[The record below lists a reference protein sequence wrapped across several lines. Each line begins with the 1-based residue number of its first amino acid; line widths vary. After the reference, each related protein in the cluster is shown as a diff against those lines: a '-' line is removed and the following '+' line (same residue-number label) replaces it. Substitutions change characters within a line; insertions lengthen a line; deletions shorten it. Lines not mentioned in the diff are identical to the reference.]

1 MKGIEDRN
9 ISGDHGLQ
17 IDKKK
22 KIIVNGKSIEIEC
35 LFGIWFI
42 INGII
47 S

>member
-22 KIIVNGKSIEIEC
+22 IIVNDKSIEIEC